1 MVGCAPI
8 PIPHSHPLPLLLCG
22 AAMTICRRFLA
33 SACLVIVSC
42 SVSPTGS
49 FTLGSHLRRDSDRSV
64 DSFSFQRRDML
75 LSTIPSTLLL
85 VVGSP
90 SPSYAGE
97 VGTRIN
103 AAITKS
109 ELGIAVRESV
119 VRGAQVMDKIDGQ
132 WEQFSDKFGL
142 GSARSKQDK
151 KPTPKV
157 IPDPL
162 PLDTAIAKR
171 LVKITDQVC
180 TQAKQMSVCHWR
192 INLFIR
198 FSRLL
203 FTLQS

>member
-1 MVGCAPI
+1 MAT
-8 PIPHSHPLPLLLCG
+8 S
-22 AAMTICRRFLA
+22 RRFLA
-33 SACLVIVSC
+33 SACLVIFSFN
-42 SVSPTGS
+42 VSPTGS
-49 FTLGSHLRRDSDRSV
+49 FTLGSHLMKDSDRSV
-64 DSFSFQRRDML
+64 DSFSFQRRGML
-75 LSTIPSTLLL
+75 LSTIPSTFLL
-85 VVGSP
+85 VVGLP

-109 ELGIAVRESV
+109 ELGVAVRESV

-171 LVKITDQVC
+171 LVEITDQVC
-180 TQAKQMSVCHWR
+180 TQAKQMSAIGESIYSFVFLNFGLLCYHR
-192 INLFIR
+192 R
-198 FSRLL
+198 FYH
-203 FTLQS
+203 